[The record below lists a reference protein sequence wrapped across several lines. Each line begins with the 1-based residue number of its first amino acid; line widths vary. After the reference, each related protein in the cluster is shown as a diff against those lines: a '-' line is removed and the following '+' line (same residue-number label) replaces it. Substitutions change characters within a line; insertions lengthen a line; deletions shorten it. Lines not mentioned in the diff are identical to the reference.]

1 MGQWKDM
8 DPKVS
13 GSVQPLAFARSVSLV
28 GSSSSS
34 LLHASFVLILLTTSP
49 KGSPSAPICVIVMF
63 RLWSPKYLS
72 QTQILLLGSMLD
84 I

>member
-8 DPKVS
+8 EPKVF
-13 GSVQPLAFARSVSLV
+13 GLVQPLAIVSLV
-28 GSSSSS
+28 GSSSSP
-34 LLHASFVLILLTTSP
+34 LLHASSVLFSLTSSLE
-49 KGSPSAPICVIVMF
+49 GSPSAPMCVIIIF
-63 RLWSPKYLS
+63 RLWGPKYLS